1 VKFPWASGHPISLLR
16 SAGTDLGYIFT
27 LSGPSGVGKTTFLE
41 GLFEGPGVTP
51 DRLSLIPRYT
61 DRPRRLDE
69 KEGFEYYFTS
79 TRGLLQKVFASDFI
93 HFEKWGNFYSAIE
106 TNSLEDVLESDA
118 DAVVLAS
125 ILGSSRLRATY
136 GSRIV
141 PLYLWTGTRLSL
153 MDPRCLES
161 DYADIK
167 ELKWRIAKKLQEEG
181 FSEFETAELA
191 DSEFLDKRMI
201 DNFVDIAGANG
212 RLRSAEV
219 LHVVANPHDK
229 MEQAV
234 QEFAALR
241 AGLPPFQMT
250 AAVQKGGGCFV
261 LMPFADELRPVYEDH
276 IVPTCK
282 KLGITVARAD
292 QIFSTNPVMHDVRE
306 AVTSA
311 RYVIADLTHLNPNV
325 FYEVGICHALG
336 KDVILITQ
344 DRDDQIP
351 FDLRHIRRIHYEYTP
366 RGMQALEEALK
377 QTIITLQAR
386 PII

>member
-1 VKFPWASGHPISLLR
+1 M
-16 SAGTDLGYIFT
+16 GYIFT
-27 LSGPSGVGKTTFLE
+27 LSGPSGVGKTTFLQN
-41 GLFEGPGVTP
+41 LFEGTGVMP

-61 DRPRRLDE
+61 DRPRRSDE
-69 KEGFEYYFTS
+69 KEGFEYYFTT

-106 TNSLEDVLESDA
+106 THSLEDVLESDA

-136 GSRIV
+136 GARIV

-153 MDPRCLES
+153 MDPRCLDS
-161 DYADIK
+161 DYVDIK
-167 ELKWRIAKKLQEEG
+167 ELKWRIAKKLQEEE

-191 DSEFLDKRMI
+191 DNEFIDKRMT

-219 LHVVANPHDK
+219 LHVIANPHDK
-229 MEQAV
+229 MDQAV

-241 AGLPPFQMT
+241 AGLPSFQMT

-261 LMPFADELRPVYEDH
+261 LMPFSDELRPVYEDH

-282 KLGITVARAD
+282 ELGIIVARAD
-292 QIFSTNPVMHDVRE
+292 QIFSTNPVMYDVRE

-311 RYVIADLTHLNPNV
+311 RYVIADLTRLNPNV

-344 DRDDQIP
+344 DRDDQVP
-351 FDLRHIRRIHYEYTP
+351 FDLRHIRRIRYEYTP
-366 RGMQALEEALK
+366 RGIRLLEEALK
-377 QTIITLQAR
+377 QTIITLQAT